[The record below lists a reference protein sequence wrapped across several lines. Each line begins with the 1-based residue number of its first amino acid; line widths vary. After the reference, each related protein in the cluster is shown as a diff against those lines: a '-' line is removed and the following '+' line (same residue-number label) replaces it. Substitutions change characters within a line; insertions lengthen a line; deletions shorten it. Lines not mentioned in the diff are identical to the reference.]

1 MGVLPSTES
10 LRMRALEASWQRG
23 RRVSS
28 RRIAWRWTVWFVQ
41 RPSVVAVAMGTGL
54 AVLLWAQLHQTPN
67 VSLTQGPE
75 QDTPAPTQAASAP
88 PAMHLQIDA
97 PTVLISEGGM
107 VLRWIDLN
115 SAQPLVGNPLPAL
128 PEEPIALQLDTQLNL
143 KEPQ

>member
-10 LRMRALEASWQRG
+10 VRLRALEASWQRG

-28 RRIAWRWTVWFVQ
+28 RRIAWRWTVWFMQ
-41 RPSVVAVAMGTGL
+41 RPSVVAVAIGAGL
-54 AVLLWAQLHQTPN
+54 VVLLWAQLQQTPS

-75 QDTPAPTQAASAP
+75 QEMPAPTQAASAP
-88 PAMHLQIDA
+88 VMPLQIDA

-107 VLRWIDLN
+107 VLRWIDLK
-115 SAQPLVGNPLPAL
+115 SAQPLAGNPLPAL
-128 PEEPIALQLDTQLNL
+128 PEEPIALQLDTQLNF

>member
-1 MGVLPSTES
+1 
-10 LRMRALEASWQRG
+10 
-23 RRVSS
+23 
-28 RRIAWRWTVWFVQ
+28 
-41 RPSVVAVAMGTGL
+41 MGTGL
-54 AVLLWAQLHQTPN
+54 AVLLWAQLQQTPS

-75 QDTPAPTQAASAP
+75 QEMPAPTQAASAP
-88 PAMHLQIDA
+88 VMHLQIDA